1 MEINGLKVIR
11 KNDFKII
18 LKKLEMLLI
27 LVLFLLLKI
36 IVRKTGEFVT
46 INGKNILCDGKICGK
61 GRSTGGRYI
70 CPHNN
75 LKVKFPELIEE
86 WSHENEGKPEYY
98 LPCSGKKVLWKCK
111 NAPCDCHEWY
121 ATIANR
127 TGESKSGCP
136 FCANEKP
143 CLHYNLK
150 VIFPNI
156 ADEWS
161 IKNDK
166 KPEDYL
172 PYSSKNV
179 LWKCKNDPCGCHS
192 WSTQINYRT
201 SSKSGCPFCDGKPC
215 PHNNFAT
222 LFPDLLLEW
231 DPSNGIKPEEC
242 PPHSN
247 LRILWICKKNSN
259 HKWSTKICNR
269 TKNNGTGC
277 PHCVLI
283 NRGIGYSNMATD

>member
-86 WSHENEGKPEYY
+86 WSHENKKILWECKNNWCGCHKWYAKISDRTRQGRSTGCPFCSAFKGRPCPHNNLKVNFPEIAIEFDARNKKKPEDY

-150 VIFPNI
+150 VIFI
-156 ADEWS
+156 
-161 IKNDK
+161 
-166 KPEDYL
+166 
-172 PYSSKNV
+172 
-179 LWKCKNDPCGCHS
+179 
-192 WSTQINYRT
+192 
-201 SSKSGCPFCDGKPC
+201 
-215 PHNNFAT
+215 
-222 LFPDLLLEW
+222 
-231 DPSNGIKPEEC
+231 
-242 PPHSN
+242 
-247 LRILWICKKNSN
+247 
-259 HKWSTKICNR
+259 
-269 TKNNGTGC
+269 
-277 PHCVLI
+277 
-283 NRGIGYSNMATD
+283 